1 MASQV
6 VMAWL
11 CVTSYGSTFFGQ
23 DMQYKCQV
31 LWKVLLGLKG
41 MLSKTHVPGA
51 VSTGPKMQLLPLYG
65 EGKLQGI
72 GTEAIP
78 GSERPAALDGE
89 SCAPK
94 ILNFD
99 MLLTPVVN
107 RLP

>member
-1 MASQV
+1 
-6 VMAWL
+6 
-11 CVTSYGSTFFGQ
+11 
-23 DMQYKCQV
+23 
-31 LWKVLLGLKG
+31 

-89 SCAPK
+89 SCALKLPD
-94 ILNFD
+94 FD
-99 MLLTPVVN
+99 KLLTPVVN
-107 RLP
+107 GRP